1 MLCILPGQNVVQ
13 EESGGPQQATD
24 LGAYALL
31 PKFSERCSRG
41 GIPVL
46 PLWISALGVGLRVLE
61 VGRHRCEVWSH

>member
-31 PKFSERCSRG
+31 PKFSERCPRG
-41 GIPVL
+41 GISVS
-46 PLWISALGVGLRVLE
+46 PLWIGALGVGLRVPE
-61 VGRHRCEVWSH
+61 IRWRRCEVWSR